1 MKKRSSAIC
10 ILPIPE
16 PRRGTCFFPLLL
28 TLLFFL
34 PMTSPADPGF
44 LFLEPGPEMR
54 RSGGGNA
61 HGGGH
66 GSGAGTQRKKEG
78 QDTSENETHSG
89 SKKTGMKEKGE
100 KSPME
105 SQGKGHPGSRASEPE
120 KGEKKEREKRA
131 AMSHPAHYTLL
142 LGWPPAI
149 KAEASKELLR
159 AETAILRPD
168 LSREILAPEKE
179 GPAIRI
185 RDAALIQGTY
195 HISAAL
201 EKTDDVGR
209 IFRLFTTASMRNTG
223 EKTDPPEKNPEAAL
237 DVHLPWF
244 SMEDLS
250 PDPGKNFARVH
261 RKYTGD
267 TLPLRIR
274 LGGIPVPDL
283 PVTLTTAEG
292 WQQTLNT
299 DEAGLVTFVLIKE
312 RFHGKGVNKAPIT
325 FYARTE
331 LNSDYEG
338 HRQLIKKAR
347 AKTGEEHPAGK
358 SEILRTS
365 LALPVHPT
373 PLDWE
378 SRAAGFYTLILTGLA
393 IGLGTAIRRRKR
405 RGRWF

>member
-1 MKKRSSAIC
+1 MKKRCPAAS
-10 ILPIPE
+10 LPPMQKS
-16 PRRGTCFFPLLL
+16 RRGRCFFPLLL
-28 TLLFFL
+28 ALIFFL
-34 PMTSPADPGF
+34 PMASPADPGF

-54 RSGGGNA
+54 RSGGGNTQ
-61 HGGGH
+61 GGGH
-66 GSGAGTQRKKEG
+66 GTGMGMQRKKEG
-78 QDTSENETHSG
+78 QEASENERQAD
-89 SKKTGMKEKGE
+89 SKKTGMEEKEE
-100 KSPME
+100 KSAMK
-105 SQGKGHPGSRASEPE
+105 SKGKGHPGSAAPESE

-142 LGWPPAI
+142 LGWPPAM
-149 KAEASKELLR
+149 KAQAPEDLLR

-168 LSREILAPEKE
+168 LSREILTPQKE

-195 HISAAL
+195 HISASL
-201 EKTDDVGR
+201 EKTDDEGR

-223 EKTDPPEKNPEAAL
+223 EKTDPPEKNPETAL
-237 DVHLPWF
+237 EAHLPWF

-250 PDPGKNFARVH
+250 PDPGNNFARIH

-274 LGGIPVPDL
+274 LGGMPVPDL

-292 WQQTLNT
+292 WQQTLHT
-299 DEAGLVTFVLIKE
+299 DEAGQVKFILIKE
-312 RFHGKGVNKAPIT
+312 RFHDKGVNKAPIT
-325 FYARTE
+325 FYARAE
-331 LNSDYEG
+331 LDSRSEK
-338 HRQLIKKAR
+338 HLEIIKSVRPDA
-347 AKTGEEHPAGK
+347 GDNPPAGT
-358 SEILRTS
+358 EILRTS
-365 LALPVHPT
+365 LALTVHPT

-378 SRAAGFYTLILTGLA
+378 SRAAGFYTLILTGLV